1 MRSALITLLKHG
13 SYRINAK
20 QLSKVSIFKNK
31 GDEKMDSTEYQNI
44 AQTYLDD
51 VYRTV
56 YCCCKNKENAEDA
69 VQNAFLK
76 LLRSKNTEF
85 TDEKHVKRWL
95 IRVALNECKNMWGSF
110 WNRNKLSF
118 DELDTDPS
126 YRDDAHEELIEALD
140 KLPQNYR
147 TVIHLY
153 YYEGYSVKEISMIIG
168 ISESNVQVR
177 LKRARDKMRM
187 FLREE

>member
-1 MRSALITLLKHG
+1 MSIVYIMKGLSEGNEGG
-13 SYRINAK
+13 S
-20 QLSKVSIFKNK
+20 
-31 GDEKMDSTEYQNI
+31 KMDQTEYHQI
-44 AQTYLDD
+44 AEKYLDD

-76 LLRSKNTEF
+76 LINTKQTVF
-85 TDEKHVKRWL
+85 NDDEHIKRWL
-95 IRVALNECKNMWGSF
+95 IKVALNECKNMWKSF
-110 WNRNKLSF
+110 WHKNKIPF
-118 DELDTDPS
+118 DELDTDPE
-126 YRDDAHEELIEALD
+126 YRDETHEELIEALD

-153 YYEGYSVKEISMIIG
+153 YYEGYSVKDISMIVG

-177 LKRARDKMRM
+177 LKRARDKMKV
-187 FLREE
+187 FLGEE